1 MFGDRLPWPTELPAG
16 ALHGAGHRGDLR
28 LRILPALGRPRLLLL
43 SILCPALLR
52 HDYDAKV
59 SMALWRP
66 FQFSPKKIIKLTPER
81 SPMWLVS
88 RGLHDEAREA
98 LLRLRGSG
106 KKVE

>member
-1 MFGDRLPWPTELPAG
+1 MTRNPGTSGFGVFGDRLPWPTELPAG

-66 FQFSPKKIIKLTPER
+66 FHPRKL
-81 SPMWLVS
+81 
-88 RGLHDEAREA
+88 
-98 LLRLRGSG
+98 
-106 KKVE
+106 